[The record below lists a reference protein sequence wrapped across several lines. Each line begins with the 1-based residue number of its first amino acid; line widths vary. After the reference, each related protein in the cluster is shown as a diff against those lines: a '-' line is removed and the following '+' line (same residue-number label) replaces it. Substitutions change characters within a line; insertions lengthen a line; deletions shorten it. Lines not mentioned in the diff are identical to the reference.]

1 MATHGLLLLKSSN
14 KFYIL
19 HSALMDF
26 DFSLL
31 SLSLSLWTTDLLE
44 VLSLLF
50 IVFYFFY
57 FIISVF
63 SLSLWTTDLLEV
75 LLFTVFF

>member
-1 MATHGLLLLKSSN
+1 MATHRLLLLKSSN

-26 DFSLL
+26 GFSLL
-31 SLSLSLWTTDLLE
+31 SLPLSLSLWTTDLLE

-50 IVFYFFY
+50 IVFYL
-57 FIISVF
+57 FIYLI
-63 SLSLWTTDLLEV
+63 L
-75 LLFTVFF
+75 